1 MWLLLA
7 SCSLVVGELP
17 EPLPEGGPGAGAA
30 GAGGTT
36 GGTLA
41 RAGEGSVGD
50 GGGHTAP
57 AGEGSGTSGNAASC
71 DADQDDHL
79 AEGKCGGDDCDDNDA
94 NVQPDQSDY
103 FDESQPRVDYD
114 YDCSGAPDR
123 EQSAPIVCM
132 GLTLIEC
139 PTEQTGFLGTLP
151 ACGEVGNW
159 GTCVKGSALDPC
171 VEDVVTTPRMRCH

>member
-36 GGTLA
+36 GGTSA
-41 RAGEGSVGD
+41 RAGDGSVGD
-50 GGGHTAP
+50 AGHPGPGGV
-57 AGEGSGTSGNAASC
+57 GSGTSGNAASC
-71 DADQDDHL
+71 DADHDEHL
-79 AEGKCGGDDCDDNDA
+79 AEGKCGGDDCDDNDPD
-94 NVQPDQSDY
+94 VRPDQSDY
-103 FDESQPRVDYD
+103 FDESQPRVGYD

-123 EQSAPIVCM
+123 EQSEPIVCM
-132 GLTLIEC
+132 GLAPIEC
-139 PTEQTGFLGTLP
+139 PTEETGFLGALP

-159 GTCVKGSALDPC
+159 GKCVQGSALEPC